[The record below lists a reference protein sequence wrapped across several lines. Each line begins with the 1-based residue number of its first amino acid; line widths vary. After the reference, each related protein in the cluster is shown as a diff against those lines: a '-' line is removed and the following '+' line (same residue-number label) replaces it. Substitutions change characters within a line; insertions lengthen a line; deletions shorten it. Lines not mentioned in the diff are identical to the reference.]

1 MKHISD
7 LFARHKKNLKPPQG
21 VVLKEFVTVVKQ
33 VLGFDIKTEQCSYVV
48 STKTVHLNTP
58 SVLKSEILRQK
69 ERIIKELKKQLG
81 NNAPQQIL

>member
-21 VVLKEFVTVVKQ
+21 VVVKEFVLVVKQ
-33 VLGFDIKTEQCSYVV
+33 VLGFDIKVEHCSYVV
-48 STKTVHLNTP
+48 STKTLHLNVP

-69 ERIIKELKKQLG
+69 ERVMSELKKQLG
-81 NNAPQQIL
+81 NNSPQQIL